1 MMKRLLTILC
11 IPALILC
18 ALAAC
23 AAPQHVQDEASMYLK
38 GKCLETFLAGGPFSY
53 QQRVA
58 ATRLGEYKDG
68 EPYVAMVFALGEDE
82 TGNHQACASV
92 SALQVGVSD
101 PDKLAAMAIARCNE
115 FGARWGIN
123 CKLFAV
129 NNKIVWGKEED
140 VEFQ

>member
-1 MMKRLLTILC
+1 
-11 IPALILC
+11 
-18 ALAAC
+18 
-23 AAPQHVQDEASMYLK
+23 MYLK

-82 TGNHQACASV
+82 TGNYQSCAV
-92 SALQVGVSD
+92 AEARLVGTND
-101 PDKLAAMAIARCNE
+101 RDQLAAIAIARCNE

-123 CKLFAV
+123 CKLFALG
-129 NNKIVWGKEED
+129 NKIVWGKAED